1 MICIAVVNSKGG
13 TGKTTLAAALAVRA
27 AKEGKR
33 VAMVDLDPQH
43 SLAEWFN
50 MRLGASD
57 NPCMFADVA
66 LAEDARER
74 AELDGWDWC
83 FMDGPPGAL
92 NKLKEMVATA
102 DFAMIPV
109 KASGI
114 DLLATVEAVAIAR
127 KAGAGHFVVLNDCGR
142 DRLPKEVRGQLEAA
156 GVPVADREVAHR
168 VSHITAM
175 SSGKTAAESR
185 DAAAAEEID
194 ALWSEVKAAATKAA
208 KARAKQGR
216 R

>member
-1 MICIAVVNSKGG
+1 MSDHARWFLWLI
-13 TGKTTLAAALAVRA
+13 LFALAPGSFA
-27 AKEGKR
+27 
-33 VAMVDLDPQH
+33 
-43 SLAEWFN
+43 
-50 MRLGASD
+50 
-57 NPCMFADVA
+57 ADVA
-66 LAEDARER
+66 LAGDARER

-127 KAGAGHFVVLNDCGR
+127 KAGTGHFVVLNECGR
-142 DRLPKEVRGQLEAA
+142 NRLPKEVRGQLEAA
-156 GVPVADREVAHR
+156 GVPVAEREVAHR

-175 SSGKTAAESR
+175 SSGKTAAEGK
-185 DAAAAEEID
+185 DAAATEEID
-194 ALWSEVKAAATKAA
+194 ALWSEVKVAATKAA

>member
-27 AKEGKR
+27 AKRRKASGDGRSRSAALAGRVVQYARRRNGKP
-33 VAMVDLDPQH
+33 MH
-43 SLAEWFN
+43 
-50 MRLGASD
+50 
-57 NPCMFADVA
+57 FADVA

-127 KAGAGHFVVLNDCGR
+127 KAGTGHFVVLNECGR
-142 DRLPKEVRGQLEAA
+142 NRLPKEVRGQLEAA
-156 GVPVADREVAHR
+156 GVPVAEREVAHR

-175 SSGKTAAESR
+175 SSGKTAAEGK
-185 DAAAAEEID
+185 DAAATEEID
-194 ALWSEVKAAATKAA
+194 ALWSEVKVAATKAA

>member
-50 MRLGASD
+50 MRAGATE
-57 NPCMFADVA
+57 NPCIFADVD

-74 AELDGWDWC
+74 AEFDGWDWC

-92 NKLKEMVATA
+92 NKLKEMVAAA

-109 KASGI
+109 RASGI

-127 KAGAGHFVVLNDCGR
+127 KAGTGHLVVLNDCGR
-142 DRLPKEVRGQLEAA
+142 NRLPKEVRGQLEAA
-156 GVPVADREVAHR
+156 GVPVAAREIAHR
-168 VSHITAM
+168 ISHITAM

-194 ALWSEVKAAATKAA
+194 V
-208 KARAKQGR
+208 
-216 R
+216 